1 MSDVESEQ
9 SQNDIEIEI
18 SDLDEPGVS
27 GNSTK
32 PIPLSARPR
41 FSHRQRRLQL
51 TITAAIVILTV
62 MLILATT
69 APVRELVRGVFI
81 RPIPTPVPTLAP
93 GVDLFYVRGDPPW
106 GHLSIDGQAVS
117 RLPRISVDPPLRLS
131 RGQHVL
137 VWRAEPFQE
146 QSCIVSV
153 PARYGTDTCHYNET
167 VQLNSELSAW
177 IITFTE
183 SLTTLPN
190 DKRTALI
197 QTAQAAIDAQSLT
210 DIVRPGELYVL
221 PPQNPVC
228 RLTRGASQCYAT
240 AKQALKATLS
250 FQLDTDAILN
260 EPCIGAKSPCTFLNQ
275 NCHLFCTSSTLVSSA
290 SQKWNIFAPVRSLWK
305 FVTLNGQIL
314 VRDVPDNS
322 FTGSITGQVNDEA
335 LAQLSVT
342 WENLEWHV
350 TAPSNAGVQNSF
362 FVPFIGNSQNTV
374 FLNPTCGST
383 QDEVGLLDPPADASG
398 PVYLQWQF
406 ASGTLPASGCLAVGT
421 PYQSAG
427 ITTTPTHSPPL
438 VAYCLHRFGV
448 LLAMNDVAY
457 RSWMLPLAD
466 AYELHM
472 AKQLAALIP
481 GSSS

>member
-41 FSHRQRRLQL
+41 SSHRQRSLQL
-51 TITAAIVILTV
+51 TITAVIVILTV

-117 RLPRISVDPPLRLS
+117 RLPRISVDPPVRLS

-137 VWRAEPFQE
+137 VWGAEPFQE
-146 QSCIVSV
+146 QSCTVSV

-177 IITFTE
+177 LITFTE

-190 DKRTALI
+190 DKRTTLI
-197 QTAQAAIDAQSLT
+197 QAAQAAIDAQSLT
-210 DIVRPGELYVL
+210 GTVHSGELYVL
-221 PPQNPVC
+221 PPQNPACKPAPGVP
-228 RLTRGASQCYAT
+228 LCYAT
-240 AKQALKATLS
+240 AKQPLKATLS
-250 FQLDTDAILN
+250 FQLDTDAVANALCAG
-260 EPCIGAKSPCTFLNQ
+260 PQPSCTFLYQ
-275 NCHLFCTSSTLVSSA
+275 NCHLFCTGSALVSSTTRE
-290 SQKWNIFAPVRSLWK
+290 WDVFAPVHSLWE
-305 FVTLNGQIL
+305 FTTFDGQVL
-314 VRDVPDNS
+314 ERDVPDNS
-322 FTGSITGQVNDEA
+322 LWDNATGQINDES
-335 LAQLSVT
+335 LVQLRIMWDT
-342 WENLEWHV
+342 LGWHV
-350 TAPSNAGVQNSF
+350 DVPFDESVQN
-362 FVPFIGNSQNTV
+362 T
-374 FLNPTCGST
+374 FLNPACGAT
-383 QDEVGLLDPPADASG
+383 QQETGLLEPPADTNG
-398 PVYLQWQF
+398 PIYLQWQYV
-406 ASGTLPASGCLAVGT
+406 SGTLSVAGCLAVGT
-421 PYQSAG
+421 PRHDAG
-427 ITTTPTHSPPL
+427 ITPKPTHSPPF

-448 LLAMNDVAY
+448 LLAANDVAH
-457 RSWMLPLAD
+457 RSWPYLPLAD
-466 AYELHM
+466 ANEQHLSQ
-472 AKQLAALIP
+472 QLAALIP